1 MADRQIRTLAGDLT
15 TVDRLAAVNGQ
26 LDAIDPSATIGAPL
40 STADA
45 MRAFVLGGKAIFTL
59 AGQSTR
65 YTYRVNRSDPK
76 PGSRYTSTA
85 YFVSLLTGPDNLAD
99 YTYLGML
106 IPATGVVGLTRSS
119 RYTQD
124 STPVQAINWA
134 FRHIWAGRALP
145 APATFY
151 HVGRCGR
158 CGRALTVP
166 SSVESGFGPE
176 CLGKLDGG
184 E

>member
-1 MADRQIRTLAGDLT
+1 MTDRQIRTLAGDLT

-40 STADA
+40 STAEA

-76 PGSRYTSTA
+76 PGSRYTSEA
-85 YFVSLLTGPDNLAD
+85 YFVSLLTGPDNLQD

-106 IPATGVVGLTRSS
+106 IPATGIVGLTRASK
-119 RYTQD
+119 YTAD

-134 FRHIWAGRALP
+134 FRHIWAGRTLP

-176 CLGKLDGG
+176 CAGKLDGG